1 MPTAFWALSIKD
13 TLKTLDATAK
23 GLDDKTVKAR
33 IKTYGPNTIPEK
45 TRLARTA
52 IAFNQ
57 FKSPLISVLFVA
69 ALVSLFLKEW
79 VDAGFIF
86 AAVGI
91 NTLMGYWQENKAET
105 ALEHLKSYIRMRV
118 RVRRNNQE
126 LELDAENLVPGD
138 IITLT
143 QGDRVPADARIIL
156 TNRCLVDE
164 SILTGESLPIEKNAT
179 TLPKD
184 TQLAERRCF
193 LHSGTLIVDGFV
205 EAVVT
210 LTGKNTEFGKLAEL
224 TAKHVSEKTPLQK
237 AVTHFAFWTGGLIG
251 LFTLVL
257 FVSGLFAGYALKDM
271 FLIAVAIGISA
282 VPEGLPVTLTV
293 ILAVGVERL
302 AKRKGVVRKLL
313 AAETLGSTSL
323 ILTDKTGTLTL
334 AQMNLTSI
342 LPYRATDAEAE
353 KNLLA
358 LALNNT
364 DVLVE
369 NHSAQPDK
377 WRISGSPEEA
387 AIVRAAGKLLLPIKT
402 ADRKITIT
410 DRIPFSSERKY
421 SMVSIKPANEEE
433 MTIAMGAPEIIIG
446 FTALS
451 AAEKKLLLYE
461 VDKMAATG
469 ERVLALATGSSTS
482 IANANFEFRG
492 LLSFRDPIRDG
503 IKDAINKIKQ
513 AGVKTIIV
521 TGDHIG
527 TAKYVAH
534 ELGLFA
540 EGGRI
545 ISGATL
551 EKMRPKDMV
560 AQLSNVAV
568 FARVSPE
575 QKVRILEFYKQRGEI
590 VAVTGDGVNDGPV
603 LKAASIGVAVGS
615 GSEVAKSASDL
626 VLLDDN
632 FETLVKAIEEGRRI
646 LHNIRKVIVYLMS
659 DAMDELFLIGGALLV
674 GLPLPLNALQILFV
688 NFFSDSFPAVAFAFE
703 SESGT
708 YQNKRTAARSKIIDP
723 EMRTLILLVGGLGS
737 LINFVSYTLLL
748 RLGYPENLVRTFIF
762 ATFALYSL
770 IVAFSLRS
778 LEKTIFQYKFYSNRY
793 LTGGVII
800 GIILVAFA
808 IYTPLLQ
815 SILKTTP
822 LPWTWVAGVLLI
834 AFINLAAV
842 EVTKWLYAKKSRPS
856 QSVGV

>member
-1 MPTAFWALSIKD
+1 MQRHVIEQKTMPTAFWALSIKD

-446 FTALS
+446 FTA
-451 AAEKKLLLYE
+451 
-461 VDKMAATG
+461 
-469 ERVLALATGSSTS
+469 
-482 IANANFEFRG
+482 
-492 LLSFRDPIRDG
+492 
-503 IKDAINKIKQ
+503 
-513 AGVKTIIV
+513 
-521 TGDHIG
+521 
-527 TAKYVAH
+527 
-534 ELGLFA
+534 
-540 EGGRI
+540 
-545 ISGATL
+545 
-551 EKMRPKDMV
+551 
-560 AQLSNVAV
+560 
-568 FARVSPE
+568 
-575 QKVRILEFYKQRGEI
+575 
-590 VAVTGDGVNDGPV
+590 
-603 LKAASIGVAVGS
+603 
-615 GSEVAKSASDL
+615 
-626 VLLDDN
+626 
-632 FETLVKAIEEGRRI
+632 
-646 LHNIRKVIVYLMS
+646 
-659 DAMDELFLIGGALLV
+659 
-674 GLPLPLNALQILFV
+674 
-688 NFFSDSFPAVAFAFE
+688 
-703 SESGT
+703 
-708 YQNKRTAARSKIIDP
+708 
-723 EMRTLILLVGGLGS
+723 
-737 LINFVSYTLLL
+737 
-748 RLGYPENLVRTFIF
+748 
-762 ATFALYSL
+762 
-770 IVAFSLRS
+770 
-778 LEKTIFQYKFYSNRY
+778 
-793 LTGGVII
+793 
-800 GIILVAFA
+800 
-808 IYTPLLQ
+808 
-815 SILKTTP
+815 
-822 LPWTWVAGVLLI
+822 
-834 AFINLAAV
+834 
-842 EVTKWLYAKKSRPS
+842 
-856 QSVGV
+856 